1 LLLGRVQTLACI
13 VVERQWTS
21 NTVREKALSSH
32 LLLAHVGKFVPAAAA
47 AFHDLDKALLQRHE
61 HILQLAVAHCIKG
74 IHDGFDQLIDV
85 VWRLLVLK
93 RLDRSEES
101 EIDFFLFELNLD
113 V

>member
-1 LLLGRVQTLACI
+1 MLACI

-21 NTVREKALSSH
+21 NAVREKALSSH
-32 LLLAHVGKFVPAAAA
+32 LLLAHVGKFVSAAA
-47 AFHDLDKALLQRHE
+47 AFHDHDKALLQRHE

-74 IHDGFDQLIDV
+74 IHGGFDQLIDV